1 MGKLWELGEFLEEFD
16 IVCLQETWLEE
27 KNEEKV
33 ISKLNKRFKWWTKAA
48 VRGNVRGRASGG
60 QLVGIKKSASE
71 NCKVVEWT
79 YGMIIKIVRGMEKDV
94 WVIVVYNNVGFKRI
108 EKDLEQCVE
117 EGVEEGVAIVIAGDF
132 NARIGAEQ
140 GIVESEDEVGGLGER
155 RSQDAVVNA
164 EGRKLL
170 SFCERL
176 GLAVLNGRTKGDEM
190 GNLTFIEGGSGSSVL
205 DLVLKLEDEEEIVEK
220 LEVLPRV
227 ESDHLPVTFDIC
239 KGSAIVKNGSMGKKG
254 VGGAKLLWKEEN
266 EEKFVEEFH
275 YAWTNECEKNGEKN
289 WDNMKKAIWV
299 AAEKTEMNKTI
310 KEARGEGGRGWFD
323 KECKDQKKRVWNG
336 LTACLNKKAERIER
350 RAKGQRETEGERVET
365 EKKRELGEERKKLK
379 ELCAKKRQQWFEERW
394 RKVRESKNMVEWWE
408 AVGKFRIRRKRTEA
422 NITKEQWVQQF
433 SNLLGARQI
442 GTEDKQTIMKRGEAR
457 EDEGSVD
464 EGLDQEISQEE
475 LRKALRSTKNKKA
488 PGEDGITAEFLKGL
502 TLERREDLREILN
515 QIWNNGKL
523 PKG

>member
-239 KGSAIVKNGSMGKKG
+239 KGGAIVKNGSMGKKG
-254 VGGAKLLWKEEN
+254 W
-266 EEKFVEEFH
+266 
-275 YAWTNECEKNGEKN
+275 
-289 WDNMKKAIWV
+289 
-299 AAEKTEMNKTI
+299 
-310 KEARGEGGRGWFD
+310 EGRNYYG
-323 KECKDQKKRVWNG
+323 
-336 LTACLNKKAERIER
+336 
-350 RAKGQRETEGERVET
+350 
-365 EKKRELGEERKKLK
+365 
-379 ELCAKKRQQWFEERW
+379 
-394 RKVRESKNMVEWWE
+394 
-408 AVGKFRIRRKRTEA
+408 RRKTRKSSWKNLTMRGQTNVKKTGRRT
-422 NITKEQWVQQF
+422 
-433 SNLLGARQI
+433 
-442 GTEDKQTIMKRGEAR
+442 
-457 EDEGSVD
+457 
-464 EGLDQEISQEE
+464 
-475 LRKALRSTKNKKA
+475 
-488 PGEDGITAEFLKGL
+488 GIV
-502 TLERREDLREILN
+502 
-515 QIWNNGKL
+515 
-523 PKG
+523 